1 MEHSGVAGVFFFVE
15 GPEARVRS
23 DLAAAW
29 LTLMKAMM
37 GEPGHTL

>member
-1 MEHSGVAGVFFFVE
+1 MERSGVAGGFFVA

-29 LTLMKAMM
+29 LTLMKAVM
-37 GEPGHTL
+37 GEPGHIL